1 MKTVKLCDL
10 YRKKTANS
18 RKVAYSVLSCNIWA
32 LELGIEAENISY
44 HRNLIDIREIENN
57 DGDSRTL
64 LTKDKKMNNRIPVC
78 TSILAMLLSSHSLAQ
93 RENGV
98 NSQLELGIITT
109 TGNTEDESIKVKGRA
124 ELVKDSWDYTWSVDA
139 FRSSRQNQLTAQRF
153 YTVGSA
159 DYQLSEISFVEGRLA
174 YEDDRFSGYDSQ
186 TDASINYGRSL
197 LNNKDNMDLSVT
209 TGIGVR
215 RSLSEEEDFDEV
227 IFRLAGDYKW
237 DISENAMFNQLLS
250 AEAGEETSIYRWES
264 SIETNI
270 LENLSL
276 KFTYNIKHQTQV
288 PAGRER
294 TDTATSV
301 TLVMNF

>member
-1 MKTVKLCDL
+1 MKTRILIC
-10 YRKKTANS
+10 S
-18 RKVAYSVLSCNIWA
+18 SVLA
-32 LELGIEAENISY
+32 A
-44 HRNLIDIREIENN
+44 
-57 DGDSRTL
+57 
-64 LTKDKKMNNRIPVC
+64 
-78 TSILAMLLSSHSLAQ
+78 LLSSQSFAQ

-109 TGNTEDESIKVKGRA
+109 TGNTEDESIKVKGRV
-124 ELVKDSWDYTWSVDA
+124 ELVKDAWDYAWSVDA
-139 FRSSRQNQLTAQRF
+139 FRSSRQDQLTAQRF

-159 DYQLSEISFVEGRLA
+159 DYQLSEVSFVQGRLA

-186 TDASINYGRSL
+186 TDASINYGRTLLTNTGNMSL
-197 LNNKDNMDLSVT
+197 DVT
-209 TGIGVR
+209 AGVGVR
-215 RSLSEEEDFDEV
+215 RSLSEEEDFDEA

-237 DISENAMFNQLLS
+237 DISETALFNQILS
-250 AEAGEETSIYRWES
+250 AEAGNETSIYRLES

-276 KFTYNIKHQTQV
+276 KFTFNVKHQTEV
-288 PAGRER
+288 PVGREN

>member
-1 MKTVKLCDL
+1 MKNRILICT
-10 YRKKTANS
+10 
-18 RKVAYSVLSCNIWA
+18 SVLA
-32 LELGIEAENISY
+32 A
-44 HRNLIDIREIENN
+44 
-57 DGDSRTL
+57 
-64 LTKDKKMNNRIPVC
+64 
-78 TSILAMLLSSHSLAQ
+78 LLSSQSFAQ

-109 TGNTEDESIKVKGRA
+109 TGNTEDESIKVKGKI
-124 ELVKDSWDYTWSVDA
+124 ELVKEAWDYAWSVDA
-139 FRSSRQNQLTAQRF
+139 FRSSRQDQLTAQRF

-159 DYQLSEISFVEGRLA
+159 DYQLSEVSFVQGRLA

-186 TDASINYGRSL
+186 TDASINYGRTL
-197 LNNKDNMDLSVT
+197 LTNTDNMSLDVT
-209 TGIGVR
+209 TGLGVR
-215 RSLSEEEDFDEV
+215 HSVTETEDFDEA

-237 DISENAMFNQLLS
+237 DISETALFNQILS
-250 AEAGEETSIYRWES
+250 AEAGNETSIYRLES

-276 KFTYNIKHQTQV
+276 KFTFNVKHQTEV
-288 PAGRER
+288 PVGFEK

>member
-1 MKTVKLCDL
+1 MKNRILICT
-10 YRKKTANS
+10 
-18 RKVAYSVLSCNIWA
+18 SVLA
-32 LELGIEAENISY
+32 A
-44 HRNLIDIREIENN
+44 
-57 DGDSRTL
+57 
-64 LTKDKKMNNRIPVC
+64 
-78 TSILAMLLSSHSLAQ
+78 LLSSQSFAQ
-93 RENGV
+93 RENGI

-109 TGNTEDESIKVKGRA
+109 TGNTEDESIKVKGKI
-124 ELVKDSWDYTWSVDA
+124 ELVKEAWDYAWSVDA
-139 FRSSRQNQLTAQRF
+139 FRSSRQDQLTAQRF

-159 DYQLSEISFVEGRLA
+159 DYQLSEVSFVQGRLA

-186 TDASINYGRSL
+186 TDASINYGRTL
-197 LNNKDNMDLSVT
+197 LTNTDNMNLTVT

-215 RSLSEEEDFDEV
+215 RSLSEAEDFDEA

-237 DISENAMFNQLLS
+237 DISENALFNQVLS
-250 AEAGEETSIYRWES
+250 AEAGDETSIYRWET

-276 KFTYNIKHQTQV
+276 KFAYNIKHQTEV
-288 PAGRER
+288 PVGREK